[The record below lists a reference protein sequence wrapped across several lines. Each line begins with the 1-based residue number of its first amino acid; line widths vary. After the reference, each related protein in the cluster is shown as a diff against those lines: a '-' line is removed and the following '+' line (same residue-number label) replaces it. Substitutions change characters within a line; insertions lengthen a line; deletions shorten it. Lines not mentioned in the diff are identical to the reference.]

1 MNPRIQL
8 TTFSPLSRTKL
19 SIHFLPD
26 TREYR
31 VRVEGNKDADYFTDS
46 AKDALDTCFAM
57 ALQIDRTKLDQV
69 EFTKSNFH
77 LTPNTIK
84 AFRDAFSTN
93 PILRPLY
100 HTESTLD
107 EILAGFFH

>member
-19 SIHFLPD
+19 
-26 TREYR
+26 
-31 VRVEGNKDADYFTDS
+31 
-46 AKDALDTCFAM
+46 
-57 ALQIDRTKLDQV
+57 DQTP
-69 EFTKSNFH
+69 FTKSNFH
-77 LTPNTIK
+77 LTPNTTK

-100 HTESTLD
+100 HTEGTLD
-107 EILAGFFH
+107 EILAGVFH